1 MTDQQTI
8 IALRTEAERLG
19 LIAIEA
25 QHAAALKEREYRI
38 ALGEALDQLV
48 MQYSDLAEAWQRQK
62 QKERQNN
69 ALHDAT

>member
-1 MTDQQTI
+1 MTDQQTV

-38 ALGEALDQLV
+38 ALGEVLDKLI
-48 MQYSDLAEAWQRQK
+48 MQYSDLAE
-62 QKERQNN
+62 KERDDTTHN
-69 ALHDAT
+69 ANLRG